1 MARVSQSLKTNS
13 KNKYHRFSSKPKW
26 CPKKWSRRMLKLW
39 DPLINLTQNLIFNE
53 VSIVET
59 KILSQASF

>member
-1 MARVSQSLKTNS
+1 MARVSQSLKTNRKS
-13 KNKYHRFSSKPKW
+13 KHHHFSSKPKW
-26 CPKKWSRRMLKLW
+26 CPKRLSRPTLKLW
-39 DPLINLTQNLIFNE
+39 DLLINLNLNLIFNE